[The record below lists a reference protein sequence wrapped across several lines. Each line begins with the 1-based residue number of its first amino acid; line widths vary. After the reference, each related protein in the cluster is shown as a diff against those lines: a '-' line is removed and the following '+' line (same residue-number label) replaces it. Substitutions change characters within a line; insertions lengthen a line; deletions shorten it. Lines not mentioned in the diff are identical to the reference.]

1 MSLFPSI
8 FASLPF
14 SLCIGEE
21 YVMLRMF
28 PLSGGLFLPCG
39 HGLDFWH
46 QLRAVLVETKSCT
59 KEMILAKIFPTRF
72 RFTFHG

>member
-21 YVMLRMF
+21 YVMLRVF

-39 HGLDFWH
+39 HGLDFGISLERFMWK
-46 QLRAVLVETKSCT
+46 QNLVQK
-59 KEMILAKIFPTRF
+59 KIS
-72 RFTFHG
+72 